1 MMRSEKHILIYI
13 YIQIT
18 YLKRLC
24 LNSNRFARDKGE
36 RSLQFGVQDSTFCLS
51 SNMRLRTV
59 ESSKRRER
67 NALFITQLR
76 RNVIHINLHIYIDEH
91 IECAYI
97 LRFSAQRD

>member
-1 MMRSEKHILIYI
+1 
-13 YIQIT
+13 
-18 YLKRLC
+18 
-24 LNSNRFARDKGE
+24 
-36 RSLQFGVQDSTFCLS
+36 
-51 SNMRLRTV
+51 MRLRTV

-76 RNVIHINLHIYIDEH
+76 RNMIHINLHIYIDEH